1 MYLAMKNDDEDD
13 DDDDFPEPIT
23 HPVMFSEMKRFSKID
38 FSLYSEFSD
47 DKDSEVVESDIE
59 EETVSLERKGYC
71 K

>member
-13 DDDDFPEPIT
+13 DDFPEPIT
-23 HPVMFSEMKRFSKID
+23 HPVRFSEMKRFSKID